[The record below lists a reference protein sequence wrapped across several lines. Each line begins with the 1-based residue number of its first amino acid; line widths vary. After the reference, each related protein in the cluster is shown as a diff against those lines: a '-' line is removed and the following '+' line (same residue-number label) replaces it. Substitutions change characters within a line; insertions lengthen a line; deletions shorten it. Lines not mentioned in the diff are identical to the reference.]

1 MHVKT
6 IYVMKIY
13 NLKLINCNLLTLSIN
28 YYVLE
33 LLLIYFNL
41 F

>member
-6 IYVMKIY
+6 IYVKKIY
-13 NLKLINCNLLTLSIN
+13 NLKLINHNLLTLSIN
-28 YYVLE
+28 YYVLK